1 MPIPY
6 NRNPYIDAGYIEDF
20 MKNEYIKYKNGES
33 IDDDFKGNGLN
44 TDMAAFKEL
53 AELGLK
59 NIAESLHDKRVS
71 NNDSE
76 IQLRAKFLNKIIFLI
91 DKEQAAKTPSPPRM
105 SRSHR
110 PSRRHRSVSPTQH
123 TLGYGRD
130 RSSGGKRTRKH
141 KRSKHKR
148 SKHKRSKHKRK
159 HKKA

>member
-1 MPIPY
+1 
-6 NRNPYIDAGYIEDF
+6 

-44 TDMAAFKEL
+44 TDLDAFKEL

-71 NNDSE
+71 NNDRE
-76 IQLRAKFLNKIIFLI
+76 IQLRAEFLNKIIFLI
-91 DKEQAAKTPSPPRM
+91 DEEQAAKIPSPPRIRR
-105 SRSHR
+105 RSQR

-123 TLGYGRD
+123 TLGDGRD

-148 SKHKRSKHKRK
+148 SKHKRKHKRS
-159 HKKA
+159 KKA